1 MMAMTPVQNLKFASV
16 KILQERIDQ
25 NEQQAKRAP
34 TTTEQIFKAKEAGS
48 SFKAEE
54 KSTYD
59 KIRSKIAG
67 ATVFDNSRMSKTE
80 FKAKILKEIASSV
93 GIDLNKG
100 GTDLKRL
107 ANLVRD
113 KLAYLKSQDP
123 IGYEEFMDGITKR
136 LGLDKMGLKAEDVVE
151 AMADT
156 SSQKA
161 EEVDQKLDVYFGKD
175 GEASSEVDSELNDIK
190 EVLNQNGDN
199 SANGK
204 AAEQLANAQ
213 FNASVPNE
221 ILTDQPT
228 GTYMPK
234 SFPPARR

>member
-1 MMAMTPVQNLKFASV
+1 MAMTPVQTLKFASV
-16 KILQERIDQ
+16 QILQERIDQ

-34 TTTEQIFKAKEAGS
+34 TTTEQIFKAKETGS
-48 SFKAEE
+48 PLKAEE

-93 GIDLNKG
+93 GIDLDKG
-100 GTDLKRL
+100 GADLKRL

-123 IGYEEFMDGITKR
+123 VGYEEFMDGITKR
-136 LGLDKMGLKAEDVVE
+136 LGLDKLGLKAEDVVE
-151 AMADT
+151 AMAAP
-156 SSQKA
+156 SSKKA
-161 EEVDQKLDVYFGKD
+161 EEVDQKLDVYFGKE
-175 GEASSEVDSELNDIK
+175 GEASPEVDSELNNIK
-190 EVLNQNGDN
+190 EVLNRNGEN

-213 FNASVPNE
+213 SNASAQNE

-228 GTYMPK
+228 GTYMPR
-234 SFPPARR
+234 SFPPARK

>member
-1 MMAMTPVQNLKFASV
+1 MAMTPVQNLKFASV
-16 KILQERIDQ
+16 QILQERIDQ

-34 TTTEQIFKAKEAGS
+34 TTTEQIFKAKETGS
-48 SFKAEE
+48 PLKAEE

-80 FKAKILKEIASSV
+80 FKAKILKEIAKSLD
-93 GIDLNKG
+93 IDLDKG
-100 GTDLKRL
+100 GTDLKDLANFIHYRL
-107 ANLVRD
+107 A
-113 KLAYLKSQDP
+113 YMKSQDP
-123 IGYEEFMDGITKR
+123 VAYEEFMDRINKR
-136 LGLDKMGLKAEDVVE
+136 LGLDKLGLKAEDVVE
-151 AMADT
+151 AMADP
-156 SSQKA
+156 SSKKA

-190 EVLNQNGDN
+190 EVLNRNGGT
-199 SANGK
+199 STNGK
-204 AAEQLANAQ
+204 AAEQLVSPQ
-213 FNASVPNE
+213 SNASGPNE

>member
-1 MMAMTPVQNLKFASV
+1 MALTPVQNLKFASV

-25 NEQQAKRAP
+25 VEQQAKRAP
-34 TTTEQIFKAKEAGS
+34 TTTEQMFKAKETGS
-48 SFKAEE
+48 PLKAEE

-67 ATVFDNSRMSKTE
+67 ATVFDNSRMSKSE

-93 GIDLNKG
+93 GIDLDKG
-100 GTDLKRL
+100 GTDLKGL

-123 IGYEEFMDGITKR
+123 VGYEEFMDGITKR
-136 LGLDKMGLKAEDVVE
+136 LGLDKMGLKAEDIVK
-151 AMADT
+151 AMADP

-161 EEVDQKLDVYFGKD
+161 KEVDQILDVYFGKD
-175 GEASSEVDSELNDIK
+175 GEASSEVDSEPGDIK
-190 EVLNQNGDN
+190 EILNRNGGT
-199 SANGK
+199 STNGK
-204 AAEQLANAQ
+204 AADQLAGAPS
-213 FNASVPNE
+213 NASRPNE
-221 ILTDQPT
+221 IWTDQPT

>member
-16 KILQERIDQ
+16 QILQERIDQ

-34 TTTEQIFKAKEAGS
+34 TTTEQIFKAKETGS
-48 SFKAEE
+48 PLKAEE

-80 FKAKILKEIASSV
+80 FKAKILKEIASSL
-93 GIDLNKG
+93 GIDLDKG
-100 GTDLKRL
+100 GADLKRL
-107 ANLVRD
+107 AKFIRG
-113 KLAYLKSQDP
+113 KLAYMKSQDP
-123 IGYEEFMDGITKR
+123 VGYEEFMEGITKR
-136 LGLDKMGLKAEDVVE
+136 LGLDKLGLKAEDVVE
-151 AMADT
+151 AMADP

-161 EEVDQKLDVYFGKD
+161 EEVDQMLDVYFGED

-190 EVLNQNGDN
+190 EVLNRNGGT
-199 SANGK
+199 STTGQ
-204 AAEQLANAQ
+204 AAEQLVSPQ
-213 FNASVPNE
+213 SNASGPNE

-234 SFPPARR
+234 SFPPAQR

>member
-1 MMAMTPVQNLKFASV
+1 MALTPVQNLKFASV

-25 NEQQAKRAP
+25 VEQQAKRAP
-34 TTTEQIFKAKEAGS
+34 TTTEQIFKAKETGS
-48 SFKAEE
+48 PLKAEE

-80 FKAKILKEIASSV
+80 FKAKILKEIARSL
-93 GIDLNKG
+93 GIDIEKG
-100 GTDLKRL
+100 GADLKRL
-107 ANLVRD
+107 ANFIRY
-113 KLAYLKSQDP
+113 KLAYMKSQDP
-123 IGYEEFMDGITKR
+123 VGYEEFMEEITKR
-136 LGLDKMGLKAEDVVE
+136 LGLDKLGLKAEDVVE
-151 AMADT
+151 AMADP

-175 GEASSEVDSELNDIK
+175 GKASSEVDSELNDIK
-190 EVLNQNGDN
+190 EVLNQNGDT
-199 SANGK
+199 SASEK
-204 AAEQLANAQ
+204 AAEQLG
-213 FNASVPNE
+213 NASSNASRQNE

-228 GTYMPK
+228 GTYMPR

>member
-1 MMAMTPVQNLKFASV
+1 MALTPVQNLKFASV

-25 NEQQAKRAP
+25 VEQQAKRAP
-34 TTTEQIFKAKEAGS
+34 TTTEQIFKAKETGS
-48 SFKAEE
+48 PLNAEE
-54 KSTYD
+54 KATYD

-67 ATVFDNSRMSKTE
+67 ATVFDNSRMSKSE
-80 FKAKILKEIASSV
+80 FKAKILKEIARSL
-93 GIDLNKG
+93 GIDLDKD
-100 GTDLKRL
+100 GTDLKHL

-113 KLAYLKSQDP
+113 KLAYMKSQDP
-123 IGYEEFMDGITKR
+123 VGYEEFMEGITKR
-136 LGLDKMGLKAEDVVE
+136 LGLDKLGLKAEDVVE
-151 AMADT
+151 AMADP

-190 EVLNQNGDN
+190 EILNRNGGT
-199 SANGK
+199 SATEK
-204 AAEQLANAQ
+204 AADQLAGAPS
-213 FNASVPNE
+213 NASRPNE
-221 ILTDQPT
+221 IWTDQPT

>member
-1 MMAMTPVQNLKFASV
+1 MALTPVQNLKFASV

-25 NEQQAKRAP
+25 VEQQAKRAP
-34 TTTEQIFKAKEAGS
+34 TTTEQIFKAKETGS
-48 SFKAEE
+48 PLKAEE

-80 FKAKILKEIASSV
+80 FKAKILKEIARRLGV
-93 GIDLNKG
+93 DIDKG

-107 ANLVRD
+107 ANFIRY
-113 KLAYLKSQDP
+113 KLAYMKSQDP
-123 IGYEEFMDGITKR
+123 VGYEEFMEGITKR
-136 LGLDKMGLKAEDVVE
+136 LGLDKLGLKAEDVVE
-151 AMADT
+151 AMADP

-190 EVLNQNGDN
+190 EVLNQNGDT
-199 SANGK
+199 SASEK
-204 AAEQLANAQ
+204 AAEQLG
-213 FNASVPNE
+213 NASSNASRQNE

>member
-34 TTTEQIFKAKEAGS
+34 TTTEQIFKAKETGS

-67 ATVFDNSRMSKTE
+67 ATVFDNSRMSKSE

-93 GIDLNKG
+93 GIDLDKG

-123 IGYEEFMDGITKR
+123 VGYEEFMDGITKR
-136 LGLDKMGLKAEDVVE
+136 LGLDKLGLKAEDIVE

-190 EVLNQNGDN
+190 EVLNRNGGT
-199 SANGK
+199 SASEK
-204 AAEQLANAQ
+204 AAGQLANAQ
-213 FNASVPNE
+213 SNASVPNE

>member
-1 MMAMTPVQNLKFASV
+1 MAMTPVQNLKFASV

-34 TTTEQIFKAKEAGS
+34 TTTEQIFKAKETGS
-48 SFKAEE
+48 PLKAEE

-80 FKAKILKEIASSV
+80 FKAKILKEIAKSLD
-93 GIDLNKG
+93 IDLDKG
-100 GTDLKRL
+100 GTDLKDLANFIHYRL
-107 ANLVRD
+107 A
-113 KLAYLKSQDP
+113 YMKSQDP
-123 IGYEEFMDGITKR
+123 VAYEEFMDRINKR
-136 LGLDKMGLKAEDVVE
+136 LGLDKLGLKAEDVVE
-151 AMADT
+151 AMADP

-161 EEVDQKLDVYFGKD
+161 EEVDQMLDVYFGKD

-190 EVLNQNGDN
+190 EVLNRNGGT
-199 SANGK
+199 STNGK
-204 AAEQLANAQ
+204 AAEQLVSPQ
-213 FNASVPNE
+213 SNASGPNE